1 MAINGTPCGVRGR
14 SVNFYDGTLSDK
26 DTFVRSEDTRI
37 RSIYFSTDWFTG
49 TLANMVR
56 ESDMIAD
63 RVIASVLTG
72 FVGPL
77 QTAKR
82 PVADAEVEELCNSLL
97 NGTYVP
103 PEGRTRTA
111 AAVIKYRKFIAALT
125 DMVEGFNPEVST
137 VRVNGSPVTFAS
149 LEPTDDES
157 KETFELVFKTYL
169 ASKKYG
175 QRLAL
180 AMEGGAQNTGVEID

>member
-1 MAINGTPCGVRGR
+1 MTINGTPCGVRGNK
-14 SVNFYDGTLSDK
+14 VNFYDGSAVDGKFT
-26 DTFVRSEDTRI
+26 RSEDTLV
-37 RSIYFSTDWFTG
+37 RSIEFPVDWFTG
-49 TLANMVR
+49 ALTTMVKDSENIAN
-56 ESDMIAD
+56 
-63 RVIASVLTG
+63 RVIASVLAG

-82 PVADAEVEELCNSLL
+82 PVADSEVEDLCNALL

-137 VRVNGSPVTFAS
+137 VRVNGNPVTFAS

-180 AMEGGAQNTGVEID
+180 AMEGGAQDTGVEID

>member
-1 MAINGTPCGVRGR
+1 MTINGTPCGVRGR
-14 SVNFYDGTLSDK
+14 SVNFYDGTSK
-26 DTFVRSEDTRI
+26 DGKFTRSEETLVRSI
-37 RSIYFSTDWFTG
+37 GFSVDWFAG
-49 TLANMVR
+49 TLTKMVQD
-56 ESDMIAD
+56 SDTIAD
-63 RVIASVLTG
+63 RVIASVLAG

-82 PVADAEVEELCNSLL
+82 PVADSEVEALCNSLL
-97 NGTYVP
+97 DGTYVP

-111 AAVIKYRKFIAALT
+111 AVVIKYRKFIDALAS
-125 DMVEGFNPEVST
+125 MVEGFNPETST

-149 LEPTDDES
+149 LEPTDDAS

-180 AMEGGAQNTGVEID
+180 AMEGGASDTGVEID